1 MLPGE
6 QGSGLDASMEMTDD
20 GVRMYAGA
28 EELGAWRSSDLM
40 VAPSGKGAFKLD
52 LGGEMVYF
60 TPDAPSKFAEA
71 MSVPLQP
78 EEPAD
83 GKPKYDIDAAIDEAI
98 ANVKPLK
105 SINDEDDILS
115 KPLMAGIL
123 LVSGALMAGLTGM
136 AFLI

>member
-28 EELGAWRSSDLM
+28 EELGAWSSSDLM
-40 VAPSGKGAFKLD
+40 VAPSGKGSFKLD

-60 TPDAPSKFAEA
+60 SPESPSKFAEA

-78 EEPAD
+78 EEPKD
-83 GKPKYDIDAAIDEAI
+83 KKPKYDIDAAIDEAI

-105 SINDEDDILS
+105 SLDDQDDILS
-115 KPLMAGIL
+115 KPLMTGIL
-123 LVSGALMAGLTGM
+123 VVSGALMAGLASM